1 MHSDKKRSKRKGSKD
16 DTPNR
21 LALPKVNKA
30 LLRDPDQLEA
40 ECDIAMRRVLG
51 LAESEPE
58 TGARSRRAPREN
70 PDGTL
75 NAPRSRPSSRASD
88 RNLSGSPKI
97 INIEGP
103 DEPQSPKVG
112 LTVDDVQ
119 RQAGAQ
125 TSPEIPPP
133 NLDGFGATP
142 DRKTLSEW
150 MREEFARFNGEM
162 TEITGR
168 LTKKDAKV
176 AETVT
181 RLDGHKEQIKRLN
194 TEVPTIRQTVTG
206 LRSSI
211 AAETTARIA
220 AIEANIAATMLT
232 QRNATEALQTR
243 MVAHIERAVGQLQ
256 NSLNEL
262 RQTGIT
268 EFDDTELRVDL
279 RRLVEAQGEEIT
291 NGLAQ
296 SLGQH
301 SEEVGQAIVELK
313 VRMSRLDTRLRTI
326 YRAQQPPAQSQQP
339 EGRRSRQGA
348 QSQQPETGRTRQQRK
363 H

>member
-30 LLRDPDQLEA
+30 LLRDPEQLDA
-40 ECDIAMRRVLG
+40 ECDIAMRRVLK

-58 TGARSRRAPREN
+58 TGARSRRAPRKN

-103 DEPQSPKVG
+103 EEPQSPRIG

-125 TSPEIPPP
+125 TSPELPPP
-133 NLDGFGATP
+133 NLDGFEATP
-142 DRKTLSEW
+142 ERKTLSEW

-168 LTKKDAKV
+168 LTKTDAKV

-194 TEVPTIRQTVTG
+194 TEVPTIRTTVMG

-211 AAETTARIA
+211 ATDTTARIA

-232 QRNATEALQTR
+232 EECDRGPADPNG
-243 MVAHIERAVGQLQ
+243 RA
-256 NSLNEL
+256 
-262 RQTGIT
+262 
-268 EFDDTELRVDL
+268 
-279 RRLVEAQGEEIT
+279 
-291 NGLAQ
+291 
-296 SLGQH
+296 
-301 SEEVGQAIVELK
+301 
-313 VRMSRLDTRLRTI
+313 
-326 YRAQQPPAQSQQP
+326 Y
-339 EGRRSRQGA
+339 
-348 QSQQPETGRTRQQRK
+348 
-363 H
+363 